1 MRIIICTKSDL
12 PGVMILNRLLPILKD
27 HQLLVLLSDKT
38 RAAETAVPELMELK
52 FLERDLPISTLFPQI
67 DAQRP
72 SVYTGAESTVSDGP
86 LLTFSGLARLY
97 GLTFQTID
105 DINAPSSLDLM
116 TAFAP
121 DLILSIRFSHIF
133 KATAYEIPRIGTF
146 NVHPGALPHYA
157 GLFAPFRAMMDDQDR
172 LGCTLHRVDAK
183 IDTGPIIGVGWLPV
197 EPHRGL
203 LWHILNTYDPGI
215 DLLVAALQVWEQGGE
230 VPEHP
235 QDFRTRAYRS
245 MPDAEAF
252 AKFHRRGYRLYDP
265 AHFAQLL
272 KRFVPVQAQ
281 GEAVHAA

>member
-1 MRIIICTKSDL
+1 MRIIVCTKSDL
-12 PGVMILNRLLPILKD
+12 PGVLILNRLLPILKGHD
-27 HQLLVLLSDKT
+27 LMVLLSDKT
-38 RAAETAVPELMELK
+38 RVAETAVPELMEVK
-52 FLERDLPISTLFPQI
+52 FLERDLPIGTLFPQI
-67 DAQRP
+67 DAQK
-72 SVYTGAESTVSDGP
+72 SLIQAGKSTGAEGR
-86 LLTFSGLARLY
+86 LLTFAGLERFH
-97 GLTFQTID
+97 GLTFKTID
-105 DINAPSSLDLM
+105 DVNAPDTVDLM

-121 DLILSIRFSHIF
+121 DLTLSIRFSHIF
-133 KATAYEIPRIGTF
+133 KAATYEIPRIGTF

-215 DLLVAALQVWEQGGE
+215 DLLVAALDIWEQGGE
-230 VPEHP
+230 APEHP

-245 MPDAEAF
+245 MPDADAF

-265 AHFAQLL
+265 AHYTQLL
-272 KRFVPVQAQ
+272 KRFVPAHAH